1 MIFPNEK
8 KALWRLASSNNQSN
22 GVPAAPPAQ
31 PPRPP
36 PPPHR
41 PRPHHR
47 PPCFGYYE
55 EHSLAMRQ
63 TPPPPYSS
71 MPCAMDCS
79 SSNSSSCGQSLSLSQ
94 GQNHNNNNNNSHSY
108 RRLPNHMDLLSPPPS
123 ACDPYCTAPGCSCAS
138 SCDDMLIDGSDLDQD
153 QNQDRK
159 MDQGPVQPVDRRMIS
174 ATTFATMFRKC
185 CGGATES
192 ISGSTLTIPVS
203 TVKATAHPPLTQVQ
217 NGKRMREDFAA
228 LMKQLKRKQ
237 RIALLDAVQSR
248 VSPPTRTKR
257 DVVEQTTTTTA
268 PTYLQCILIPSEPCK
283 TQTDWEPHVA
293 ASRLFFWKELT
304 NGKELKRLPVCPAAR
319 DCIYMCCNPLHWFRI
334 LHQPETEAPTP
345 PCQRSKM
352 LRLRDADFEED
363 SQNDA
368 KSAALSTWSA
378 QSTSI
383 SSFYK
388 PTLYESVTTDGKD
401 HNINSKVWCQ
411 IAYWEMAHRVGEFF
425 HAKTNAVNIYTDGI
439 VASEVD
445 SMCLRDLTPAGNQI
459 HSEAVPTA
467 RQTVGLGVTLSLE
480 NGDVWIYNRGNTTI
494 FVDSPTLAENLDRVC
509 KVMPGY
515 CLKAFETNRAEL
527 LSMKGPG
534 HHPMGPV
541 DYFSIKISFGKGWG
555 RDYKRQDI
563 MGCPCWLEVHF
574 SHLR

>member
-1 MIFPNEK
+1 MIFPREK
-8 KALWRLASSNNQSN
+8 KVLWRYASSNYRSN
-22 GVPAAPPAQ
+22 GVSAAPPAQ

-41 PRPHHR
+41 PRPHQCT
-47 PPCFGYYE
+47 PSFGYSCNE
-55 EHSLAMRQ
+55 EDSLAMRQ
-63 TPPPPYSS
+63 TPLPPYSS
-71 MPCAMDCS
+71 IACGMDCS

-94 GQNHNNNNNNSHSY
+94 GQSHNNNNSHPY
-108 RRLPNHMDLLSPPPS
+108 RRLPNHMDVLPPPPS
-123 ACDPYCTAPGCSCAS
+123 ACDRCCTVPGCSCVS

-153 QNQDRK
+153 RSP
-159 MDQGPVQPVDRRMIS
+159 DQGQDQPVDRRMIS
-174 ATTFATMFRKC
+174 ATTFTTMFRKC

-192 ISGSTLTIPVS
+192 TNGSTLTIPVS
-203 TVKATAHPPLTQVQ
+203 TARATAYPPQTQVQ
-217 NGKRMREDFAA
+217 NGKRFREDFEA
-228 LMKQLKRKQ
+228 LIKQLKRKQ
-237 RIALLDAVQSR
+237 RNELILAVQSR
-248 VSPPTRTKR
+248 VDPPTKTQRN
-257 DVVEQTTTTTA
+257 VVEPTTTTA
-268 PTYLQCILIPSEPCK
+268 PTYLQCILIPCK
-283 TQTDWEPHVA
+283 TQTVWEPHVT
-293 ASRLFFWKELT
+293 ASRLFFWKELW
-304 NGKELKRLPVCPAAR
+304 NAKELKRLPICPAAR

-334 LHQPETEAPTP
+334 LHQPETDPPTP
-345 PCQRSKM
+345 PYQRSKM
-352 LRLRDADFEED
+352 LRLKDADFEED

-383 SSFYK
+383 SSIYK
-388 PTLYESVTTDGKD
+388 PALYESVTTDGKD
-401 HNINSKVWCQ
+401 HNINSQVWCQ

-459 HSEAVPTA
+459 HSEVVPTA
-467 RQTVGLGVTLSLE
+467 RHTVGLGVTLSLE

-527 LSMKGPG
+527 LSMREQG

-574 SHLR
+574 CHLR

>member
-319 DCIYMCCNPLHWFRI
+319 LH
-334 LHQPETEAPTP
+334 LYVLQPAALVSHPAPARNRSPNAAMPTLKNAETER
-345 PCQRSKM
+345 C
-352 LRLRDADFEED
+352 
-363 SQNDA
+363 
-368 KSAALSTWSA
+368 
-378 QSTSI
+378 
-383 SSFYK
+383 
-388 PTLYESVTTDGKD
+388 
-401 HNINSKVWCQ
+401 
-411 IAYWEMAHRVGEFF
+411 
-425 HAKTNAVNIYTDGI
+425 
-439 VASEVD
+439 
-445 SMCLRDLTPAGNQI
+445 
-459 HSEAVPTA
+459 
-467 RQTVGLGVTLSLE
+467 
-480 NGDVWIYNRGNTTI
+480 
-494 FVDSPTLAENLDRVC
+494 
-509 KVMPGY
+509 
-515 CLKAFETNRAEL
+515 RAEL